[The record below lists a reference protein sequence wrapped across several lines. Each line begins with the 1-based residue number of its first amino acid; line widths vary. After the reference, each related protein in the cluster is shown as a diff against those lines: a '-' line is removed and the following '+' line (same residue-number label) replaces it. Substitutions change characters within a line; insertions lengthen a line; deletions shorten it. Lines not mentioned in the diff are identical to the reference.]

1 MSKWQ
6 HAWALLDEPP
16 TPAGR
21 SADGYQRGPIDPA
34 LFAAIQHITAP
45 AFVIASSGRVVAA
58 NPPGRVRHASRP
70 SGGRAHYPRGG
81 PDPARFEVT
90 PSRPG
95 PARTFLAVL
104 RVSQSVSGT
113 ASPPVHWCLTPREH
127 EVIALLARGVSNQQ
141 IACTLACTLRTVEHH
156 VSNILRKAQV
166 DNRTALIVALL
177 AR

>member
-1 MSKWQ
+1 MRKWH
-6 HAWALLDEPP
+6 HACTPIDEPP
-16 TPAGR
+16 GRCSAG
-21 SADGYQRGPIDPA
+21 DYQRGPADPA
-34 LFAAIQHITAP
+34 LLAAIEHIATP
-45 AFVIASSGRVVAA
+45 AFVVASSGRVVAA
-58 NPPGRVRHASRP
+58 NPPGRLWLASRP
-70 SGGRAHYPRGG
+70 SGGRALSRRGG

-141 IACTLACTLRTVEHH
+141 IACTLACTPRTVEHH